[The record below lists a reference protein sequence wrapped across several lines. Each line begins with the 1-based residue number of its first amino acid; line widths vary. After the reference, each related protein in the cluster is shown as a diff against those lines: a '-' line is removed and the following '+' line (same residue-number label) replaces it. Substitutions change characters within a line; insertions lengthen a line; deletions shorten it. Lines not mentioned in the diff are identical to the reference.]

1 MIHSARKILSEL
13 PEGHAPA
20 REFRTVV
27 RKSGQSHILYMM
39 LSDDD
44 IWILL
49 AKILHDNKVASYR
62 EAFAE
67 CVEYLTGEFSAGISI
82 AGARSAVCEE
92 GAFPGVEILADGG
105 IPPRVLEPVVS
116 LPEIPQTERGT
127 FLLEGLETIFLRS
140 SSDPNVFAP
149 SIDDETPTVHDLTR
163 SKKAGKFPDMSTIP
177 SALMLGGAGAGKS
190 TLTGELFGL
199 RANDIP
205 SSGVSRTT
213 LSPILFTNTSDDYS
227 FGMVVCLHEKE
238 DARNIVRER
247 ISAAIFAASNDV
259 ESELMTAPDQTT
271 DLRCVL
277 GTIRKNP
284 GRWEEALRHVRQI
297 RTLSGVEHFEEFV
310 HESPIIDHIAQTVV
324 DEVYEAIYAL
334 PFGSMTRS
342 ENELTFQYRSA
353 SKNAMAEAS
362 RRFIST
368 KRKHWGQSFAP
379 FVMWT
384 WLSGPLVRGPEFTL
398 IDHRGI
404 DHENGSMPVPE
415 DVIGV
420 AEQVDRIIVV
430 ETCEKP
436 GSRETVRALADIFS
450 RGISKPLIFVG
461 TKSDIVTDA
470 GEDPAEKMSKGIRNA
485 LTALGKSVGENAA
498 AAVSR
503 DLDHM
508 PPIIFSGLDKASTT
522 PLGERD
528 DDNAEQALILL
539 AAVSSPQ
546 SLSEKFSAR
555 EVGLTYDEETMRD
568 AVISALAL
576 VPGIVRDHYGD
587 DDKNSVAGHHW
598 GTIKAESARLNR
610 AMSEGS
616 KVTCQSSRLTAH
628 VARDVIDSLSRF
640 LDAPVSAGRGGRAFS
655 KESVDQAVHDLR
667 RSVSGRVESFIVR
680 KLVFDNRKLWQKA
693 MKLSF
698 KTFGKGS
705 TTARGNLIRKMADTF
720 SAGPDEMM
728 KEIKII
734 LDENMVRLESE
745 R

>member
-1 MIHSARKILSEL
+1 MIHSAKKILSEL

-20 REFRTVV
+20 RDFRTVV

-44 IWILL
+44 IWFLI
-49 AKILHDNKVASYR
+49 AKVLRDNKMPSYR
-62 EAFAE
+62 EAFSE
-67 CVEYLTGEFSAGISI
+67 CVEYLIGEFIAGISI
-82 AGARSAVCEE
+82 AGSRSAVCDE
-92 GAFPGVEILADGG
+92 GGFPGVEILPDGG
-105 IPPRVLEPVVS
+105 IPPRVLDPVLR
-116 LPEIPQTERGT
+116 LPDIPETERGA

-149 SIDDETPTVHDLTR
+149 SIDDETPTAHDLTN
-163 SKKAGKFPDMSTIP
+163 SEKEGAFPDMSTTP

-199 RANDIP
+199 RSKDIP

-213 LSPILFTNTSDDYS
+213 LSPILFTNTKEDYS
-227 FGMVVCLHEKE
+227 FGLLVSLYPIE
-238 DARNIVRER
+238 DARSIVRER
-247 ISAAIFAASNDV
+247 ISAAIFAASNDI
-259 ESELMTAPDQTT
+259 ESEIMTAPDQTT

-277 GTIRKNP
+277 GTIKKNP
-284 GRWEEALRHVRQI
+284 DRWEDVLKNVRQI
-297 RTLSGVEHFEEFV
+297 RTLSGAEHFEEFV
-310 HESPIIDHIAQTVV
+310 QESPILDHIAQTVV
-324 DEVYEAIYAL
+324 DEIYDAISAL
-334 PFGSMTRS
+334 PFGSLTRS
-342 ENELTFQYRSA
+342 DNDIFFKYRSE

-368 KRKHWGQSFAP
+368 KKKHWGQSFAP

-384 WLSGPLVRGPEFTL
+384 WLSGPLVRGPQFTL

-404 DHENGSMPVPE
+404 DHENGSMPIPE
-415 DVIGV
+415 DVLGV
-420 AEQVDRIIVV
+420 AGQVDRIIVV

-436 GSRETVRALADIFS
+436 GSRESVRALADIFS

-461 TKSDIVTDA
+461 TKSDIVMDA

-485 LTALGKSVGENAA
+485 LAALGKSVGENAA

-503 DLDHM
+503 DLYHM
-508 PPIIFSGLDKASTT
+508 PPIIFSGLDKASPT

-528 DDNAEQALILL
+528 DDNAEQALMLL
-539 AAVSSPQ
+539 AAISSPP
-546 SLSEKFSAR
+546 SSSAKFSAR
-555 EVGLTYDEETMRD
+555 EVGLTYDEKAMRD
-568 AVISALAL
+568 AVISALSS
-576 VPGIVRDHYGD
+576 VPEIVRDHYGD
-587 DDKNSVAGHHW
+587 DNTNSVSGHHW

-610 AMSEGS
+610 AMREGTEI
-616 KVTCQSSRLTAH
+616 TCQSSRMTAH
-628 VARDVIDSLSRF
+628 VAREIIDSLSRF
-640 LDAPVSAGRGGRAFS
+640 LDAPVSAGRGGRTFS
-655 KESVDQAVHDLR
+655 QESVDQAVHDLR

-680 KLVFDNRKLWQKA
+680 KLVFENKKLWQKA
-693 MKLSF
+693 VKFSL

-728 KEIKII
+728 EEIKII
-734 LDENMVRLESE
+734 LNDNMVRLEGN